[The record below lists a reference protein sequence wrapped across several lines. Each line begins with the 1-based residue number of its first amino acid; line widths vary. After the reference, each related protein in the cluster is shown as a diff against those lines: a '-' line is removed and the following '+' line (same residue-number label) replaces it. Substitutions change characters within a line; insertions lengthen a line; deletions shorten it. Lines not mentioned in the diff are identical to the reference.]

1 MSKTMWFVVADGA
14 QARIF
19 ANEAEKG
26 GLKLV
31 TQLKNDKARLP
42 GARLGRDKPTRV
54 QESANPARSAAEP
67 HVDAKDKEKLRFAHQ
82 LGAHIEDAAKKSRF
96 DSFILVA
103 PARAARE
110 IRAALGKTARDRL
123 LGMVNKD
130 LSWVGDSDMG
140 EHVQGFGRR
149 LQRPRVFAH
158 LFPGQPVPE

>member
-1 MSKTMWFVVADGA
+1 MNKTMWFVIADGA

-19 ANEAEKG
+19 ANEAEKS
-26 GLKLV
+26 GLTLV

-42 GARLGRDKPTRV
+42 GAKLGRDKPTRV
-54 QESANPARSAAEP
+54 QESANPARSANEP
-67 HVDAKDKEKLRFAHQ
+67 HVEPKQKEKLRFAHQ
-82 LGAHIEDAAKKSRF
+82 LGSHIEEAAKKDKF
-96 DSFILVA
+96 ASFVLVA

-110 IRAALGKTARDRL
+110 IRAALGSASRDRL
-123 LGMVNKD
+123 FGVVNKD

-140 EHVQGFGRR
+140 THVQGFGRR

>member
-1 MSKTMWFVVADGA
+1 MNKTMWFVIADGA

-19 ANEAEKG
+19 ANEADKG
-26 GLKLV
+26 GLALV

-42 GARLGRDKPTRV
+42 GAKLGRDKPTRV
-54 QESANPARSAAEP
+54 QESANSGRSAAEP
-67 HVDAKDKEKLRFAHQ
+67 HVDPKEREKLRFAHQ
-82 LGAHIEDAAKKSRF
+82 LGGHVEEAAKKDKF
-96 DSFILVA
+96 ASFVLVA

-123 LGMVNKD
+123 IGVVNKD
-130 LSWVGDSDMG
+130 LSWVGDADME

-149 LQRPRVFAH
+149 LRQPRVFAH

>member
-19 ANEAEKG
+19 ANEVEKS
-26 GLKLV
+26 GLTLV

-42 GARLGRDKPTRV
+42 GAKLGRDKPTRV
-54 QESANPARSAAEP
+54 QESANPARSANEP
-67 HVDAKDKEKLRFAHQ
+67 HVEPKQKEKLRFAHQ
-82 LGAHIEDAAKKSRF
+82 LGGHVEEAAKKDKF
-96 DSFILVA
+96 ASFVLVA

-123 LGMVNKD
+123 IGVVNKD

-140 EHVQGFGRR
+140 EHVKGFGRR

>member
-1 MSKTMWFVVADGA
+1 MNKTMWFVVADGA

-19 ANEAEKG
+19 ANEVEKG
-26 GLKLV
+26 GLTLV

-42 GARLGRDKPTRV
+42 GAKLGRDKPTRV
-54 QESANPARSAAEP
+54 QESANPARSANEP
-67 HVDAKDKEKLRFAHQ
+67 HVEPKQKEKLRFAHQ
-82 LGAHIEDAAKKSRF
+82 LGSHIEEAAKKDKF
-96 DSFILVA
+96 ASFVLVA

-110 IRAALGKTARDRL
+110 IRAALGSASRDRL
-123 LGMVNKD
+123 FGVVNKD

-140 EHVQGFGRR
+140 AHVQGFGRR